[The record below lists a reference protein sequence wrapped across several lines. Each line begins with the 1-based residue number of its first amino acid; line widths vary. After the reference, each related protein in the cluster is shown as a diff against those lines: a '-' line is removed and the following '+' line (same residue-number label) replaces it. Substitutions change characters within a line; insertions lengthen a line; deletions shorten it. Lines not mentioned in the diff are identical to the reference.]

1 MFMMR
6 RVAHAF
12 IVPRRSRTSPGDVFA
27 GACLPHSQKTR
38 RIARIRA
45 VQIHADAFAQPTHV
59 AGLGLPALFLN
70 EHGKVLACNSLAE
83 ALSNYVQSRAF
94 DRISLKDKA
103 ADQLLRDAIATIDI
117 AGGPVRPAYMW
128 FSLAAVQGDEKAR
141 KALDHVE
148 SMITPEQRSEA
159 QKLAREWKPTDV
171 ARRDSASVKRE
182 RRIKIN

>member
-1 MFMMR
+1 MHSSFR
-6 RVAHAF
+6 GEAEHR
-12 IVPRRSRTSPGDVFA
+12 PGDVFA

-117 AGGPVRPAYMW
+117 AGGPVRPLTCGFPSRRCKGMRR
-128 FSLAAVQGDEKAR
+128 QEKR
-141 KALDHVE
+141 L
-148 SMITPEQRSEA
+148 ITLRA
-159 QKLAREWKPTDV
+159 
-171 ARRDSASVKRE
+171 
-182 RRIKIN
+182 